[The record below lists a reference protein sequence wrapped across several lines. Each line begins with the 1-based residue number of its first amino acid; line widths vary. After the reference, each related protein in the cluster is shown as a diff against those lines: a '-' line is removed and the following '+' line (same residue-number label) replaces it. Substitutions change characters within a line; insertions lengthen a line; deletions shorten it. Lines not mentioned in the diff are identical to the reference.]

1 MSPRINNNSGFTLIE
16 ILVAISLLS
25 IVILGLALM
34 ATAAVQQGDFVRN
47 RTIGITLARDKIDDL
62 KRLALSTPLSS
73 ANNNSETDIDA
84 NGVEGQ
90 GRFNRTV
97 TITGGPGQLTTLN
110 VTLNW
115 TDYKANTLTQTIL
128 LKQ

>member
-1 MSPRINNNSGFTLIE
+1 MSPRIKNNSGFTLIE
-16 ILVAISLLS
+16 ILIAISLLS
-25 IVILGLALM
+25 IVMLGLALM

-73 ANNNSETDIDA
+73 ANNNSETGIDSY
-84 NGVEGQ
+84 GVEGQ
-90 GRFNRTV
+90 GKFNRIV

>member
-1 MSPRINNNSGFTLIE
+1 M
-16 ILVAISLLS
+16 
-25 IVILGLALM
+25 LGLALM

-73 ANNNSETDIDA
+73 ANNNNETGIDSY
-84 NGVEGQ
+84 GVEGQ
-90 GRFNRTV
+90 GKFNRIV

>member
-1 MSPRINNNSGFTLIE
+1 MSPSIKNNSGFTLIE
-16 ILVAISLLS
+16 ILIAISLLS
-25 IVILGLALM
+25 IVMLGLALM

-47 RTIGITLARDKIDDL
+47 RTIGITLARDKIDNL

-84 NGVEGQ
+84 YGVEGQ
-90 GRFNRTV
+90 GIFTRTV
-97 TITGGPGQLTTLN
+97 AITGGPGQLTTLN

>member
-1 MSPRINNNSGFTLIE
+1 MSPRIKNNSGFTLIE
-16 ILVAISLLS
+16 ILIAISLLS
-25 IVILGLALM
+25 IVMLGLALM
-34 ATAAVQQGDFVRN
+34 ATAAVQQGDFIKN
-47 RTIGITLARDKIDDL
+47 RTIGITLARDKIDVL

-84 NGVEGQ
+84 YGVEGQ
-90 GRFNRTV
+90 GIFTRTV
-97 TITGGPGQLTTLN
+97 AITGGPGQLTTLN

-115 TDYKANTLTQTIL
+115 TDYKPNTLTQTIL

>member
-1 MSPRINNNSGFTLIE
+1 MSPRIQNNSGFTLIE
-16 ILVAISLLS
+16 ILIAISLLS
-25 IVILGLALM
+25 IVMLGLALM

-47 RTIGITLARDKIDDL
+47 RTIGITLARDKIDNL

-90 GRFNRTV
+90 GKFNRIV
-97 TITGGPGQLTTLN
+97 TIAGGPGQLTTLN

-115 TDYKANTLTQTIL
+115 TDYKDNTITQTIL